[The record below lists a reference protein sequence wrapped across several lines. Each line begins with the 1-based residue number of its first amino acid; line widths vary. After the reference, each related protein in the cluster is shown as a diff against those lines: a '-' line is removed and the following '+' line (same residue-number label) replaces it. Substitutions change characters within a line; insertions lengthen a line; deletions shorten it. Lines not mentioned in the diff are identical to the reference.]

1 VTKKNQKPR
10 TLQEFEK
17 LFPETWKAYTYF
29 RDVCDHEGPLN
40 SKTRELI
47 KIGIEVSRKRH
58 GGLVAHLTRAQE
70 AGAKKSEIYQA
81 ILLATPLIGLPDVLD
96 AFQLAKEHLK

>member
-29 RDVCDHEGPLN
+29 RDTCDHEGPIDP
-40 SKTRELI
+40 KTRELI
-47 KIGIEVSRKRH
+47 KIGIEVARKRH
-58 GGLVAHLTRAQE
+58 GGLIAHLTRAQE

-96 AFQLAKEHLK
+96 AFHFVREHLK